1 MADNTSENSTPDYMM
16 GYVEDV
22 IEILSQRTAETD
34 AAYLLPHLR
43 PGMRI
48 LDVGCGPGSISVG
61 LAAAVAPGEFHG
73 LDMAQT
79 QIDTATSAAQKAGL
93 VNAQFRVGD
102 VMALPFPDGHF
113 DVVHC
118 HAVLMHIPDTGSALR
133 EMNRVLK
140 SGGILGA
147 REPVFDSC
155 FLEPDIGNL
164 SKVYGIFSGVLI
176 SNGGHPQIGKE
187 LKAKL
192 VSAGFAD
199 IEPTATVDHF
209 SPPSG
214 SGTSMGFEALRGGL
228 LGTINSE
235 PAIEQGLATTEEFG
249 RWNKA
254 FLTWQDD
261 PGAFGGI
268 VYGEVIGRKP

>member
-1 MADNTSENSTPDYMM
+1 
-16 GYVEDV
+16 
-22 IEILSQRTAETD
+22 
-34 AAYLLPHLR
+34 
-43 PGMRI
+43 MRF

-73 LDMAQT
+73 LDMAQS
-79 QIDTATSAAQKAGL
+79 QIDLATSVAEKAGL

-102 VMALPFPDGHF
+102 VMAFPFPDGHF

-147 REPVFDSC
+147 RELVADSC
-155 FLEPDIGNL
+155 FIEPDMGNL
-164 SKVYGIFSGVLI
+164 SNLYGIFARVLS
-176 SNGGHPQIGKE
+176 SNGGHPQMGKE
-187 LKAKL
+187 LKAGL
-192 VSAGFAD
+192 ASAGFAD
-199 IEPTATVDHF
+199 IEPTGTVENF
-209 SPPSG
+209 FPPAG
-214 SGTSMGFEALRGGL
+214 SRASIGFETFRGGI
-228 LGTINSE
+228 LGAINSE
-235 PAIEQGLATTEEFG
+235 PAIELGLATTEEFS

-254 FLTWQDD
+254 FLTWQED
-261 PGAFGGI
+261 PGAIGGY